1 MNELIKTFP
10 IQYLFSANA
19 KQNQYLN
26 LDEIPKNKFKELEI
40 DFILK
45 KAHSKNISVLCF
57 HIDDLH
63 FQLYEAH
70 LAYIRKNNPLLY
82 DYIVNVLIYNRRAY
96 FDKKKTDTVSK
107 YIFDHLTD
115 EQKLFLSLLK

>member
-10 IQYLFSANA
+10 IQYLFSVNA
-19 KQNQYLN
+19 KPNQYLN
-26 LDEIPKNKFKELEI
+26 LDKIPENKFKELKI

-63 FQLYEAH
+63 FQLYETH

-82 DYIVNVLIYNRRAY
+82 DYIVSVLIYNGRIH
-96 FDKKKTDTVSK
+96 FDKKKTDTISK

-115 EQKLFLSLLK
+115 EQKLFLSILK